1 MQAVSNLT
9 AGYVKPLKK
18 GQPVMPT
25 TFALYQLSI
34 LVISLLQEDT
44 SADFQDL
51 GRKLLGGFVVAV
63 AIAIA
68 FTFIRLRLRDRKP
81 PAQFISIKPGDSE

>member
-1 MQAVSNLT
+1 MQAVSNLK
-9 AGYVKPLKK
+9 AGYVKPLKR
-18 GQPVMPT
+18 GLSVMTT
-25 TFALYQLSI
+25 TFALYQLSF
-34 LVISLLQEDT
+34 LVINLLQEDT

-51 GRKLLGGFVVAV
+51 GRKLLGGFIAAV

-81 PAQFISIKPGDSE
+81 PAQIISIKPGKSD